1 MGKFYFVRH
10 GQTEWN
16 VENKICGVTD
26 SPLTPQGHKQAENT
40 ARLLKEKIDRGEVH
54 IDEILTSPLSRAY
67 DTAMEI
73 SRIINVP
80 VKIERRLI
88 EQNFG
93 KWEGTARNGEAFKK
107 TKENFTDTFGGG
119 ESMMKT
125 GQRVYNLI
133 DDLKKESDKTYLLV
147 AHNGIARIVESYFQ
161 DMSNQEFATFGIQN
175 AEVKE
180 YVF

>member
-26 SPLTPQGHKQAENT
+26 SPLTPQGHNQAENT

-107 TKENFTDTFGGG
+107 AKENFTDTFDGG

-125 GQRVYNLI
+125 GQSFYKPSEEYADLI
-133 DDLKKESDKTYLLV
+133 
-147 AHNGIARIVESYFQ
+147 GWW
-161 DMSNQEFATFGIQN
+161 
-175 AEVKE
+175 
-180 YVF
+180 